1 MKARIFVPLSV
12 VAAMLAT
19 VAPAQTPSA
28 PGQAISQAAAPMTHL
43 AVGTVKRIDA
53 NQRTVMIDHQ
63 AIASMGMPAMTMEF
77 LLREAVAPA
86 SLTVGQSIAFN
97 FTLTS
102 DGPVI
107 TSVQPIAS
115 QAKSGPGGRTAG
127 HAMPGMQGHDMAQM
141 QGMNTIDME
150 ACREM
155 MERK

>member
-1 MKARIFVPLSV
+1 
-12 VAAMLAT
+12 
-19 VAPAQTPSA
+19 
-28 PGQAISQAAAPMTHL
+28 MTHL

-63 AIASMGMPAMTMEF
+63 AIASMGMPTMTMEF

-86 SLTVGQSIAFN
+86 SLTVGPLIDFN

-115 QAKSGPGGRTAG
+115 QAKSGRGGRTAG

-141 QGMNTIDME
+141 QGMSAIDMQ

-155 MERK
+155 MKRK